1 VADTRHA
8 AQRSARSGRRL
19 IAVVRVVVGAAVV
32 RGGRVLAA
40 RRTRP
45 AAAAGRWELPGG
57 AVEPGEDE
65 AGALARELGE
75 ELGLAEVE
83 VGDRVG
89 PEVPLPGE
97 RVLRIRACRAAGEPR
112 ALEHDALCWL
122 GPDELDGVDWLDAD
136 RAVLPAVAAVL
147 RDGLRPRGPSSAPS

>member
-1 VADTRHA
+1 MR
-8 AQRSARSGRRL
+8 
-19 IAVVRVVVGAAVV
+19 IVVGAAVV
-32 RGGRVLAA
+32 RDGRVLAA

-65 AGALARELGE
+65 QTALARELRE
-75 ELGLAEVE
+75 ELDLDVV

-89 PEVPLPGE
+89 PEVALPGE
-97 RVLRIRACRAAGEPR
+97 RVLRVRACCPGGEPT
-112 ALEHDALCWL
+112 ALEHDALRWV

-136 RAVLPAVAAVL
+136 RAFLPAVAALL
-147 RDGLRPRGPSSAPS
+147 RRPGPSSAPS

>member
-1 VADTRHA
+1 
-8 AQRSARSGRRL
+8 
-19 IAVVRVVVGAAVV
+19 VRIVVGAAVV
-32 RGGRVLAA
+32 RDGRVLAA

-65 AGALARELGE
+65 QTALARELRE
-75 ELGLAEVE
+75 ELDLEVV

-89 PEVPLPGE
+89 PEVALPGE
-97 RVLRIRACRAAGEPR
+97 RVLRIRACHAGGEPA
-112 ALEHDALCWL
+112 ALEHDALQWV

-136 RAVLPAVAAVL
+136 RAFLPAVAALL
-147 RDGLRPRGPSSAPS
+147 RRPGPSSTPS